1 MFTSFFL
8 KMLNREAALPK
19 HKSER
24 IIESLHIQ
32 EGYAIADIGAGGG
45 YFTLKFAEKVGKT
58 GKVYAVD
65 TQPKYLDFIRR
76 EAECQGDDN
85 IILVLATEDAV
96 GLPESA
102 LDLIFA
108 RNMFHHLTEPG
119 QYFHNLKR
127 FLKPTGKVAI
137 IDHKPKGGFSFVS
150 LFRHHTPEEVILQEM
165 ENAGYYLVESFDF
178 LSEQAFDIFAVK
190 RFERAG

>member
-8 KMLNREAALPK
+8 KMLNIEAASPK
-19 HKSER
+19 HKSKR

-32 EGYAIADIGAGGG
+32 EGYTIADIGAGGG
-45 YFTLKFAEKVGKT
+45 YFTLKFTKKVGET

-65 TQPKYLDFIRR
+65 TQLKYLDFIRR
-76 EAECQGDDN
+76 EAEREGVNN
-85 IILVLATEDAV
+85 IIFVLATQDGMAP
-96 GLPESA
+96 PESA

-108 RNMFHHLTEPG
+108 RNVFHHLSEPG
-119 QYFHNLKR
+119 KYFRNLKR
-127 FLKPTGKVAI
+127 FLKPSGKVAI

-178 LSEQAFDIFAVK
+178 LSEKTFSLFGV
-190 RFERAG
+190 ERLDGKG